1 MTKTR
6 DQTLWALGD
15 QAAVSAGNFL
25 TSLVLARSLSR
36 SDFGTYSLL
45 LITLLS
51 INTLHHAL
59 VIYNLT
65 LGIATS
71 SSAGIRESVG
81 RSVAHTLVLSLVWSL
96 LLVAVLGFLHRLD
109 LLPVLMCAMVAW
121 HLQEVARQAFLAS
134 ANIRNTI
141 LPDVLSYLGQATIL
155 WVFHVTNL
163 QHIFLCIA
171 ATSAA
176 ALVWQLAR
184 LRPTFSTPF
193 NKDYR
198 DRAWHL
204 GKFNLVAN
212 LMGMAIL
219 QIPSWS
225 LNAFY
230 GRAAVGSFQSIAN
243 LVGVANPIIFSM
255 GAVLMPAVARASM
268 INREHARSSALRYGL
283 KFGLFLLPCFVLF
296 LAVPHQLMAT
306 VYGRN
311 SPYLGLAPLLRVFTL
326 TFLLQYVASV
336 VGGYEGGLARPQ
348 SYVYSQVCCL
358 AMLGTIGL
366 LFIRF
371 FGVPGAVYASLL
383 AAAARMI
390 SYVWSSIRFDRA
402 TELVQ
407 QET

>member
-1 MTKTR
+1 MKKLR

-36 SDFGTYSLL
+36 ADFGTYSLL

-65 LGIATS
+65 LGVARS
-71 SSAGIRESVG
+71 PSGGLGESVG

-96 LLVAVLGFLHRLD
+96 LLIAVLGFLHRLD
-109 LLPVLMCAMVAW
+109 LLPALMCAMVAW

-134 ANIRNTI
+134 ANIHHTI
-141 LPDVLSYLGQATIL
+141 LPDVLSYLGQAAIL
-155 WVFHVTNL
+155 WRLHVTSL
-163 QHIFLCIA
+163 QHIFFCIA
-171 ATSAA
+171 GTSVA
-176 ALVWQLAR
+176 ALVWQFAR
-184 LRPTFSTPF
+184 LRPTFADPF
-193 NKDYR
+193 EREYR
-198 DRAWHL
+198 REAWKL

-230 GRAAVGSFQSIAN
+230 GRAAVGSFQAVAN

-268 INREHARSSALRYGL
+268 IGREHARSSAFRYGL

-296 LAVPHQLMAT
+296 LAAPHQLMAA

-311 SPYLGLAPLLRVFTL
+311 SPYLSLAPLLRVFTL

-358 AMLGTIGL
+358 AILGTIGIV
-366 LFIRF
+366 FIRM
-371 FGVPGAVYASLL
+371 FGVPGAVYGCML
-383 AAAARMI
+383 AAAGRMLA
-390 SYVWSSIRFDRA
+390 YVWSSIHFDRRS
-402 TELVQ
+402 ELVQ
-407 QET
+407 QRI